1 MSEPR
6 IRVRAVVRGRVQGVF
21 FRDSLRGRASQDNLS
36 GWARNCGDGSLEAVF
51 EGDPEAVQRLLEF
64 CREGPRGAAVEDV
77 EVFEEPDEGLS
88 GFSVR

>member
-1 MSEPR
+1 MAERR

-21 FRDSLRGRASQDNLS
+21 FRDSLRRLASQHNVS

-51 EGDPEAVQRLLEF
+51 EGDPEAVQRMLAF
-64 CREGPRGAAVEDV
+64 CREGPRGAVVEGV
-77 EVFEEPDEGLS
+77 EASEEPEEGLS